1 MRVLFTF
8 SHIFCVLDDDS
19 LKVMSIR
26 YLENI
31 EVGHRH

>member
-1 MRVLFTF
+1 MHVSFTF
-8 SHIFCVLDDDS
+8 SLIFYVLDEDS
-19 LKVMSIR
+19 LKLMSIR